1 MRAAVIGSGSFGTA
15 LANTLAT
22 RCTEVRC
29 WAREPAV
36 VEAINV
42 RRENTAYLPGIP
54 VSPRVKATTSMEEAL
69 PGAELVVVATPSH
82 ATRDVMRKAVPWL
95 AAGAPVV
102 TVSKGIENDTLLTM
116 TQLLA
121 DCLPASHRDNIAILS
136 GPSFAKE
143 MAAGMPTAVTI
154 ASHVEAVALKIQAA
168 LQTETFRTYT
178 STDVIGV
185 EIGGALKNVIAV
197 AAGITDGLGFGL
209 NARSALITRGLAE
222 ISRIA
227 VRLGANPLTLMGLS
241 GLGDLVLTCTGD
253 LSRNRRVGI
262 ELGRGKALSDIL
274 AGMNQVAEGV
284 KTAKSARDLSRK
296 VSVELP
302 ICDQVYAI
310 MYEGKNPRR
319 AVVELMTRAPKKED

>member
-15 LANTLAT
+15 LANTLAS

-36 VEAINV
+36 VEAINT

-82 ATRDVMRKAVPWL
+82 ATRDVMRKALPFL
-95 AAGAPVV
+95 PEQAPVV

-116 TQLLA
+116 TQLLE
-121 DCLPASHRDNIAILS
+121 DCLPPSHRTNIAILS

-154 ASHVEAVALKIQAA
+154 ASHSEAVALKIQAA

-197 AAGITDGLGFGL
+197 AAGIVDGLGFGL

-222 ISRIA
+222 ITRIA

-262 ELGRGKALSDIL
+262 ELGKGRALADIL

>member
-1 MRAAVIGSGSFGTA
+1 
-15 LANTLAT
+15 
-22 RCTEVRC
+22 
-29 WAREPAV
+29 
-36 VEAINV
+36 
-42 RRENTAYLPGIP
+42 
-54 VSPRVKATTSMEEAL
+54 MEEAL

-82 ATRDVMRKAVPWL
+82 ATRDVMRKALPFL
-95 AAGAPVV
+95 PDQAPMV

-116 TQLLA
+116 TQLLE
-121 DCLPASHRDNIAILS
+121 DCLPESHRANIAILS

-143 MAAGMPTAVTI
+143 MAAGMPTVVTI
-154 ASHVEAVALKIQAA
+154 ASRIEAVALKVQSA

-222 ISRIA
+222 ITRIA
-227 VRLGANPLTLMGLS
+227 VRMGANPLTLMGLS

-262 ELGRGKALSDIL
+262 ELGQGPGAERHPGGDEPGGGGSEDRQERPRPLPQGRGGTPHLRSGLRHHVRGEESPSGGGGADDPGTEEGRLIRGPARWQARSGRVYRPLEGHPNEALDSDR
-274 AGMNQVAEGV
+274 G
-284 KTAKSARDLSRK
+284 
-296 VSVELP
+296 
-302 ICDQVYAI
+302 
-310 MYEGKNPRR
+310 RR
-319 AVVELMTRAPKKED
+319 VCRLREQRWQSGRWEHATQ